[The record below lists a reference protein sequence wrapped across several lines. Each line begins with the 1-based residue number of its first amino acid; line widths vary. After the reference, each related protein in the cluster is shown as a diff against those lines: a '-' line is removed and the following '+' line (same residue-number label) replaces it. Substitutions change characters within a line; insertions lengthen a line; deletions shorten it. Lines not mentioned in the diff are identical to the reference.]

1 MVSASRETEDK
12 EKGEGRLSTF
22 IVLLKGG
29 ELAPRD
35 PPYREGRC
43 LNVDMYTRNILYTR
57 DMQTMSTIDIH
68 IAERAKKFP
77 DEPITNLHSFIDVNL
92 LYECLATLN
101 KKGAAGVDG
110 QSWKDYN
117 ERRSERVPQLLAQ
130 FKSGRYRA
138 PAIRRTYIPKGDG
151 KQRPLG
157 LPTVEDKLLQTAVT
171 KVLTPIYEQMFYPVS
186 YGFRPGKSQHQAL
199 EMLFKEVSF
208 TGKYYII
215 DADMANYFGSIDH
228 SMLREF
234 LDQRIK
240 DGVIRKMIDKW
251 LKAGVLES
259 GQLSYPTEGTPQ
271 GGVISPLLSN
281 IYLHYVLDDW
291 FIQAIQPRLKAASKL
306 IRFADDFLLLFAS
319 KEDAE
324 RVMKVLPKRL
334 GRYGLTLHPEKTKL
348 VEVAGRSG
356 KGGQTFDFLG
366 FTHYMGKS
374 RKGHHILKRKT
385 SKKKLKASLQRT
397 NEWISSN
404 RHKAVGE
411 LIHELNRK
419 LQGYYGYY
427 GITFNGT
434 SLICYHHKVR
444 RMLFKWLNR
453 RGGKSS
459 MNWDVYQNKILKH
472 HPLQQP
478 YIVHSYL

>member
-1 MVSASRETEDK
+1 MVSESRETEDK
-12 EKGEGRLSTF
+12 ERGEGSLSTF

-29 ELAPRD
+29 EWAPRN
-35 PPYREGRC
+35 PLYREGRC
-43 LNVDMYTRNILYTR
+43 LNLDMYNRNIPYTR
-57 DMQTMSTIDIH
+57 DMNKMSTVDVH
-68 IAERAKKFP
+68 IAKRTKKFP
-77 DEPITNLHSFIDVNL
+77 DEPLTNLHSFIDLEL
-92 LYECLATLN
+92 LHGCLDALN

-110 QSWKDYN
+110 QSWTDYN
-117 ERRSERVPQLLAQ
+117 EQRDERVPQLLEQ
-130 FKSGRYRA
+130 FKSGRYCA

-157 LPTVEDKLLQTAVT
+157 LPTVEDKVLQTAVT
-171 KVLTPIYEQMFYPVS
+171 KVLTPIYEQMFYPAS
-186 YGFRPGKSQHQAL
+186 HGFRPGKSQHQAL
-199 EMLFKEVSF
+199 EVLFKEVSF

-228 SMLREF
+228 GMLREF

-251 LKAGVLES
+251 LKAGVLED
-259 GQLSYPTEGTPQ
+259 GLISYPDEGTPQ

-291 FIQAIQPRLKAASKL
+291 FIQAIQPRLKAASQL

-334 GRYGLTLHPEKTKL
+334 GKYGLTLHPEKTKL
-348 VEVAGRSG
+348 VEVTGRDG
-356 KGGQTFDFLG
+356 TGGQTFDFLG

-374 RKGHHILKRKT
+374 RKGHSILKRKT

-397 NEWISSN
+397 NEWIRNN
-404 RHKAVGE
+404 RHKAVVH
-411 LIHELNRK
+411 LIKELNRK
-419 LQGYYGYY
+419 LQGHYGYY
-427 GITFNGT
+427 GITFNGR
-434 SLICYHHKVR
+434 SLLHYHHKVR
-444 RMLFKWLNR
+444 RLLFKWMNR

-459 MNWDVYQNKILKH
+459 MSWDRFQRTILKH
-472 HPLQQP
+472 HPLKQP
-478 YIVHSYL
+478 RIVHSYL